1 MPLET
6 VSGRLSDDCERF
18 RAFWADPRMPSRL
31 KLGFRA
37 DLRAVGD
44 FNELTPLVEVASW
57 GKGEGI
63 SIEKS
68 RVGIGY
74 CLTALAL
81 APTVAVIVPVPEWGE
96 SPFEDGMRCSQ
107 GLFVV

>member
-6 VSGRLSDDCERF
+6 VSGRFSEDCERF

-31 KLGFRA
+31 KLGVRA
-37 DLRAVGD
+37 DLRAAVGD

-68 RVGIGY
+68 RVGRGY

-81 APTVAVIVPVPEWGE
+81 APTVAVIVPAPEWGE
-96 SPFEDGMRCSQ
+96 SPFDDGMRYS
-107 GLFVV
+107 